1 MNTISANHSLNK
13 KLAIIGALGALTV
26 LFGLLPVI
34 GYIRLPWGLAITLLH
49 IPTILGALIAGPLAG
64 ACIGLVFGLTSLYQ
78 ASQSAGGL
86 DILFVNPLISV
97 LPRVLLG
104 LVAAYIFIGLTRI
117 KLLGTTLPKALAATL
132 SAVLATLCHTIFVAL
147 ALYAFAGSQVTA
159 LMEGAGLGAFIL
171 LLLPNATAE
180 AIAAGI
186 ICGGVTGVLY
196 ATAGKKS
203 KLSQES

>member
-104 LVAAYIFIGLTRI
+104 LVAAYIFIGFTRI
-117 KLLGTTLPKALAATL
+117 KLPGTTLPKALAATL

>member
-1 MNTISANHSLNK
+1 MNTINANHSLNK

-64 ACIGLVFGLTSLYQ
+64 ACIGLIFGLTSLYQ

-104 LVAAYIFIGLTRI
+104 LVAAYIFILLT
-117 KLLGTTLPKALAATL
+117 KVNLPKAVVSTVCSIGNPL
-132 SAVLATLCHTIFVAL
+132 SHHLCSLGSLCLCRLPGNSLDGRGWTWSLH
-147 ALYAFAGSQVTA
+147 FA
-159 LMEGAGLGAFIL
+159 
-171 LLLPNATAE
+171 
-180 AIAAGI
+180 AIA
-186 ICGGVTGVLY
+186 
-196 ATAGKKS
+196 
-203 KLSQES
+203 

>member
-1 MNTISANHSLNK
+1 MSTVNTNHNLNK

-26 LFGLLPVI
+26 LFGLLPII

-49 IPTILGALIAGPLAG
+49 IPTILGALIAGAS
-64 ACIGLVFGLTSLYQ
+64 IGLIFGLTSLYQ
-78 ASQSAGGL
+78 ASQSAGSF

-104 LVAAYIFIGLTRI
+104 VVAGFIFIGLT
-117 KLLGTTLPKALAATL
+117 KAKLPKTLAATL
-132 SAVLATLCHTIFVAL
+132 SAVLSTLCHTIFVAL
-147 ALYAFAGSQVTA
+147 ALYSFAGSQVAA

-171 LLLPNATAE
+171 ILLPNAAAE
-180 AIAAGI
+180 AITAGV

>member
-1 MNTISANHSLNK
+1 MSTVNTNHNLNK

-26 LFGLLPVI
+26 LFGLLPII

-49 IPTILGALIAGPLAG
+49 IPTILGALIAGPIAG
-64 ACIGLVFGLTSLYQ
+64 ASIGLIFGLTSLYQ
-78 ASQSAGGL
+78 ASQSAGSF

-104 LVAAYIFIGLTRI
+104 VVAGFIFIGLT
-117 KLLGTTLPKALAATL
+117 KAKLPKTLAATL
-132 SAVLATLCHTIFVAL
+132 SAVLSTLCHTIFVAL
-147 ALYAFAGSQVTA
+147 ALYSFAGSQVAA

-171 LLLPNATAE
+171 ILLPNATAE
-180 AIAAGI
+180 AITAGV

>member
-1 MNTISANHSLNK
+1 MSTINTNHSLNK
-13 KLAIIGALGALTV
+13 NLAIIGALGALTV
-26 LFGLLPVI
+26 LFGLLPII

-49 IPTILGALIAGPLAG
+49 IPTILGALIAGPVAG
-64 ACIGLVFGLTSLYQ
+64 ACIGLIFGLTSLYQ

-97 LPRVLLG
+97 LPRILLG
-104 LVAAYIFIGLTRI
+104 VVAGFIFIGLI
-117 KLLGTTLPKALAATL
+117 KAKLPKTFAATL
-132 SAVLATLCHTIFVAL
+132 ASILATLCHTIFVAL
-147 ALYAFAGSQVTA
+147 ALYGFAGSQVTA

-171 LLLPNATAE
+171 ILLPNAAAE
-180 AIAAGI
+180 AITAGV

-203 KLSQES
+203 KLSQEA

>member
-1 MNTISANHSLNK
+1 MNIATANHSLNK

-26 LFGLLPVI
+26 LFGLLPII

-64 ACIGLVFGLTSLYQ
+64 TCIGVIFGLTSLYQ

-86 DILFVNPLISV
+86 DLLFVNPLISV
-97 LPRVLLG
+97 LPRMMLG
-104 LVAAYIFIGLTRI
+104 LAAALLFIGLVKIR
-117 KLLGTTLPKALAATL
+117 LPSSLAATI
-132 SAVLATLCHTIFVAL
+132 SAVLATFCHTIFVAL
-147 ALYAFAGSQVTA
+147 ALYIFAGAQVTT
-159 LMEGAGLGAFIL
+159 LLEGAGLGAGIL
-171 LLLPNATAE
+171 VLLPNAVAE
-180 AIAAGI
+180 AITAAI

-203 KLSQES
+203 KLSQKPKDSV

>member
-1 MNTISANHSLNK
+1 MNTINANRSLNK

-49 IPTILGALIAGPLAG
+49 IPTILGALIAGPIAG
-64 ACIGLVFGLTSLYQ
+64 ACIGLIFGLTSLYQ

-97 LPRVLLG
+97 LPRILLG
-104 LVAAYIFIGLTRI
+104 LVAAYIFIVLT
-117 KLLGTTLPKALAATL
+117 KVKFPKAVGSAL

-171 LLLPNATAE
+171 LLLPNAASE

>member
-117 KLLGTTLPKALAATL
+117 KLPGTTLPKALAATL

-186 ICGGVTGVLY
+186 ICGGVTGVFY